1 MDDWRRWEECPLPG
15 ELDVARKALW
25 LLACWLLTNLG
36 QLHGT
41 HSPRRAEQK
50 R

>member
-1 MDDWRRWEECPLPG
+1 MEDWRRWEGCPLPG
-15 ELDVARKALW
+15 EDRKALW
-25 LLACWLLTNLG
+25 LLACRLLTNLE
-36 QLHGT
+36 QLHST